1 MEVKKSTSAFPYE
14 KHKSHVLSY
23 PRCNLREFMPK
34 WQSWKVQV
42 ISKNIYKGKYSNNL
56 LMINLYSLWNLDFY
70 NLIAMTPRYESVS
83 ALY

>member
-1 MEVKKSTSAFPYE
+1 MEVKKSASAFPYK

-23 PRCNLREFMPK
+23 PRCNPREFMPK

-42 ISKNIYKGKYSNNL
+42 MSKNIYKGKYSNNL
-56 LMINLYSLWNLDFY
+56 LINLHSLWNLDFY
-70 NLIAMTPRYESVS
+70 NLIAMTSRYELVS